1 MTQNDRCSI
10 KVSCS
15 HCSSNYLADK
25 ILGLNLATAQEVIK
39 KHTANTMQG
48 KNLNKTKKI
57 TMLLLS
63 NYKNNEVVRCTI
75 MHVSPMLMEK

>member
-39 KHTANTMQG
+39 KTH
-48 KNLNKTKKI
+48 
-57 TMLLLS
+57 S
-63 NYKNNEVVRCTI
+63 
-75 MHVSPMLMEK
+75 

>member
-1 MTQNDRCSI
+1 
-10 KVSCS
+10 
-15 HCSSNYLADK
+15 
-25 ILGLNLATAQEVIK
+25 
-39 KHTANTMQG
+39 MQG